1 MSNSNKKNT
10 TLNQHSALTTF
21 KLNKGGYYKIGV
33 EKAIFSLL
41 LKSQT
46 ELRTTFREMILEKGK
61 ELLTS
66 EEHEY
71 FLNWIYSGKDAHIEL
86 ERINLD
92 KLSELSHEILSF
104 REKEIKERT
113 QDTLERMK
121 LFSNIKDSSLFKA
134 FGYIETKNLLELKR
148 NSSQVNRFKIH
159 EKDIPEIFREIRAYY
174 KDLTIKKYLDVK
186 TIDFTTLAIDIG
198 TNPTNLKSDM
208 KKAAETVLEFN
219 YINKKNLDIEIVSSL
234 IASVRFTKDKLK
246 HITWLT
252 YQIPREILELLL
264 MPEVYV
270 PLEGMV
276 IHNLSGTYT
285 IRMYGFLKDHLKRG
299 EVELSKEELF
309 NFFGLPAS
317 YQNNKNNLVKKFL
330 IPTLEEVKESSGIH
344 TEYRFFPEKR
354 SYEKI
359 YFYPSLREKIVAPE
373 IKIVTDENRNLD
385 ISENEKILK
394 AIEKAKKNIYVQK
407 SWDKRTD
414 NKITRIYQI
423 EGEKFTIELL
433 NDLYQ
438 NLQNSVQTTLVQYIN
453 GILKNKKAEA
463 NIPKEK
469 VSKLVGINKLLETEN
484 TFGNSVREAEIVNKE
499 MPKEHET
506 TEDKDILGNIIYGMF
521 QKMDEVER
529 EKIRESAK
537 ELFKEKT
544 GVKTLN
550 SQNLK
555 FYEASEKNLILE
567 VLKKLQGI

>member
-1 MSNSNKKNT
+1 MSKFNKKNT
-10 TLNQHSALTTF
+10 ILNQHSALTTF

-71 FLNWIYSGKDAHIEL
+71 FLNWIYSGKDVHIEL
-86 ERINLD
+86 DKINLD

-104 REKEIKERT
+104 REKEINERT
-113 QDTLERMK
+113 QDTLERIK
-121 LFSNIKDSSLFKA
+121 LFSNIKESSLFKA
-134 FGYIETKNLLELKR
+134 FGHKDAKNILELKKK
-148 NSSQVNRFKIH
+148 SSGLNKFEIH
-159 EKDIPEIFREIRAYY
+159 EKDISEIFKEIRAYY
-174 KDLTIKKYLDVK
+174 KDVTIKKYLDVK

-264 MPEVYV
+264 IPEIYV

-285 IRMYGFLKDHLKRG
+285 IRMYGFLKDHMKRG

-309 NFFGLPAS
+309 NFFGLPTS
-317 YQNNKNNLVKKFL
+317 YQNNKNSLVKKFL
-330 IPTLEEVKESSGIH
+330 IPTLQEVKESSGIH
-344 TEYRFFPEKR
+344 TEYKFFPEKR

-359 YFYPSLREKIVAPE
+359 YFYPSLREKISAPE
-373 IKIVTDENRNLD
+373 IKIVTNENRNLD
-385 ISENEKILK
+385 ILENEKILK
-394 AIEKAKKNIYVQK
+394 AIEQAKKNIYVQK
-407 SWDKRTD
+407 SWDKRTN
-414 NKITRIYQI
+414 NKITKIYQI
-423 EGEKFTIELL
+423 DGEKFTVEVL

-438 NLQNSVQTTLVQYIN
+438 NLHNSVQTTLVQYIN
-453 GILKNKKAEA
+453 GILKNKKSEI
-463 NIPKEK
+463 NISKEK
-469 VSKLVGINKLLETEN
+469 VSKMLGIKELLGTEN
-484 TFGNSVREAEIVNKE
+484 KFINNVQEAEIVTKE
-499 MPKEHET
+499 IPKEQEI
-506 TEDKDILGNIIYGMF
+506 TEDKNILGNIIYGMF

-537 ELFKEKT
+537 ELFKKKT
-544 GVKTLN
+544 GLKTLD
-550 SQNLK
+550 SLNLK
-555 FYEASEKNLILE
+555 FYEASEKNLIVE
-567 VLKKLQGI
+567 VLKKLQ

>member
-46 ELRTTFREMILEKGK
+46 ELRTTFREMILEKGR
-61 ELLTS
+61 ELLAS
-66 EEHEY
+66 EEQEY
-71 FLNWIYSGKDAHIEL
+71 FLNWIYSGKDAQIEP
-86 ERINLD
+86 EKINLD
-92 KLSELSHEILSF
+92 KLSELSYQILDF
-104 REKEIKERT
+104 REREIKDRT
-113 QDTLERMK
+113 QDTLERIK
-121 LFSNIKDSSLFKA
+121 LFSNIKDTSLFKA
-134 FGYIETKNLLELKR
+134 FGHKDAKNLLELKK
-148 NSSQVNRFKIH
+148 NALKKNGFKIS
-159 EKDIPEIFREIRAYY
+159 EKDIPGIFREIRAYY

-186 TIDFTTLAIDIG
+186 TIDFTTLATDIG

-219 YINKKNLDIEIVSSL
+219 YINKKNLDIEVVSSL

-299 EVELSKEELF
+299 EVELTKEELF
-309 NFFGLPAS
+309 NFFNLPAS

-344 TEYRFFPEKR
+344 TDYKFFPEKR

-359 YFYPSLREKIVAPE
+359 YFYPSLREKLVVPE
-373 IKIVTDENRNLD
+373 IKIVTDENRNLH

-394 AIEKAKKNIYVQK
+394 AIEKAKRNIYVQK

-414 NKITRIYQI
+414 NKITRMYQI
-423 EGEKFTIELL
+423 EGEKITIEIL
-433 NDLYQ
+433 NDLYK
-438 NLQNSVQTTLVQYIN
+438 NLQSPVQTTLVQYIN
-453 GILKNKKAEA
+453 GILKNKKLE
-463 NIPKEK
+463 IKIVQEK
-469 VSKLVGINKLLETEN
+469 TTKSLKKIETLEE
-484 TFGNSVREAEIVNKE
+484 VEIVQEKKSLNGE
-499 MPKEHET
+499 ESQ
-506 TEDKDILGNIIYGMF
+506 DKDILGDIIYGMF

-529 EKIRESAK
+529 EKIREKAK
-537 ELFKEKT
+537 DLFKEKT
-544 GVKTLN
+544 GLKKLN

-555 FYEASEKNLILE
+555 FYEASEKSLILE